1 MHEWDGQTPLE
12 ETLAALEHLVQSGK
26 VRYVGCSNFAGW
38 QVMKALGRRATGPG
52 CPRFVSQQVYLSL
65 QERSAEYE
73 IVPSAIDQGLG
84 LLIWSPLAGGLL
96 SGKYRRGQPPP
107 EGSRHASEWDEPPVY
122 DEDKLYDTIEVL
134 VEIAEAHDVS
144 PAQVALAWLLARPG
158 VTTRD
163 HRRPHR
169 RAAGRQ
175 PRRRRARAA
184 PTRSIGAARGGQPA
198 AAALSVLAPA
208 QDRRRPPR
216 RRRPVADRPPAMT
229 RLGRTE
235 LDVFPLC
242 LGGNVF
248 GWTADEP
255 ESYAVLDAYVGAGG
269 NFIDTANSYLV
280 EHGRSET
287 IIGRWLADRGNR
299 DQIVLA
305 TKVGGGRDDAL
316 RNLRPETIESEARAS
331 LERLQTDRIDLYYA
345 HFDDE
350 QTPLEETLRAFDG
363 SVKAGTVRH
372 VAASNYSPE
381 RLRAALEI
389 QREHGLAEFTVL
401 QPHYNL
407 VEREF
412 ERTLLPVAESWDLAV
427 LPYFGLAKG
436 FLTGKYR
443 PGGEAIDSP
452 RADACPQV
460 SRQRRRGQVLDA
472 LDEVAAAHDVTLAAV
487 ALAWLR
493 AQPRVVAPIASARS
507 TEQLEQILP
516 AASLELSPDEVERL
530 SAAASMV

>member
-1 MHEWDGQTPLE
+1 
-12 ETLAALEHLVQSGK
+12 
-26 VRYVGCSNFAGW
+26 
-38 QVMKALGRRATGPG
+38 
-52 CPRFVSQQVYLSL
+52 
-65 QERSAEYE
+65 
-73 IVPSAIDQGLG
+73 
-84 LLIWSPLAGGLL
+84 
-96 SGKYRRGQPPP
+96 
-107 EGSRHASEWDEPPVY
+107 
-122 DEDKLYDTIEVL
+122 
-134 VEIAEAHDVS
+134 
-144 PAQVALAWLLARPG
+144 
-158 VTTRD
+158 
-163 HRRPHR
+163 
-169 RAAGRQ
+169 
-175 PRRRRARAA
+175 
-184 PTRSIGAARGGQPA
+184 
-198 AAALSVLAPA
+198 
-208 QDRRRPPR
+208 
-216 RRRPVADRPPAMT
+216 MT
-229 RLGRTE
+229 RLGRTG

-248 GWTADEP
+248 GWTADET
-255 ESYAVLDAYVGAGG
+255 ESYAVLDAYVAAGG

-287 IIGRWLADRGNR
+287 IIGRWFADRGNR

-316 RNLRPETIESEARAS
+316 RNLRPETILSEARAS

-350 QTPLEETLRAFDG
+350 QTPLEDTLRAFDDL
-363 SVKAGTVRH
+363 VKAGIVQH

-381 RLRAALEI
+381 RLRAALEL
-389 QREHGLAEFTVL
+389 QRQHGLAEFTVL

-443 PGGEAIDSP
+443 PGGEAVDSP
-452 RADACPQV
+452 RAEAARKYLDNGGTEV
-460 SRQRRRGQVLDA
+460 LGVLD
-472 LDEVAAAHDVTLAAV
+472 DVAAAHDVTPAAV

-493 AQPRVVAPIASARS
+493 SEPTIVAPIASARS

-516 AASLELSPDEVERL
+516 AASLELSRDEVERL
-530 SAAASMV
+530 SAVAAAV